1 MKEGW
6 SCKSCQKVFKGE
18 DDKIVQCEYCTFYYC
33 NQCLKLSDDD
43 YEHFKSPALHW
54 FCAACETK
62 VMKNL
67 RTDHEVEARCA
78 KFLEAME
85 GRVSKLEEQIKNKVD
100 ESKVKDLIQE
110 LASSTDTN
118 EAAAKV
124 VESVNQKVSDL
135 RDSALREK
143 NIIIFDIHKT
153 ENNTLTVASSDS
165 DKAEVLADFFSSVFT
180 NENDNNMPAMEKV
193 DYSHQ
198 SSDDLFNKEE
208 VRKLL
213 LNLNITKSPGPDR
226 VHPKLLFELASVVD
240 KPLCMIFNS
249 SFVNGEV
256 PEDWKIAIITAL
268 FKKGDKKSAS
278 NYRPVS
284 LTSILC
290 KIMEKLIRKRIIE
303 HMDRQNLFSNQQ
315 FGFMGGRSTS
325 LQLLKVLDKWTKVL
339 DKGGILHSVYMDF
352 MKAFDKVPHMR
363 LLHKIK
369 HYAEY
374 EILSGSEKRT
384 IKYNDEVEQN
394 ILVQQ
399 CQRSED
405 P

>member
-1 MKEGW
+1 MPGSATRSSSTSSSSTTRKGNKDKGIKDMKEGW

-143 NIIIFDIHKT
+143 NIIIFGAAESEADEGKDRQVEDT
-153 ENNTLTVASSDS
+153 NFVNSLFDFLDSDNNNVKKVTRLGRRRKEDENSDS
-165 DKAEVLADFFSSVFT
+165 TDTQNDLKPRPIRVILKDAEAKQ
-180 NENDNNMPAMEKV
+180 E
-193 DYSHQ
+193 
-198 SSDDLFNKEE
+198 
-208 VRKLL
+208 
-213 LNLNITKSPGPDR
+213 
-226 VHPKLLFELASVVD
+226 
-240 KPLCMIFNS
+240 
-249 SFVNGEV
+249 
-256 PEDWKIAIITAL
+256 
-268 FKKGDKKSAS
+268 
-278 NYRPVS
+278 
-284 LTSILC
+284 
-290 KIMEKLIRKRIIE
+290 
-303 HMDRQNLFSNQQ
+303 
-315 FGFMGGRSTS
+315 
-325 LQLLKVLDKWTKVL
+325 LLKKLSKLKSLDESDPLKKLSITQDMSKSEREANKLKLQEAKDLNEKDNSGKFKYIVRGPPWERRVVKVQ
-339 DKGGILHSVYMDF
+339 
-352 MKAFDKVPHMR
+352 
-363 LLHKIK
+363 
-369 HYAEY
+369 
-374 EILSGSEKRT
+374 RT
-384 IKYNDEVEQN
+384 
-394 ILVQQ
+394 
-399 CQRSED
+399 
-405 P
+405 